1 MTYAICE
8 PRGVTNVLGD
18 CFHQAEKGKGE
29 SEAVGTQI
37 VLIFFLLNSLDS
49 HQIIRGESRKTPA
62 GITRR
67 SIWLYLNV
75 QIVKEMSRIKL
86 TPALIGRCQ

>member
-37 VLIFFLLNSLDS
+37 VLIFFA
-49 HQIIRGESRKTPA
+49 QFT
-62 GITRR
+62 
-67 SIWLYLNV
+67 
-75 QIVKEMSRIKL
+75 
-86 TPALIGRCQ
+86 